1 MATRFFASSIEFKH
15 RKIKRSS
22 YLLFLNISGQCS
34 GEELKLV
41 YTFFVIVILGLLVLP
56 DLIAVS

>member
-22 YLLFLNISGQCS
+22 YLLFLNISGQCI

-41 YTFFVIVILGLLVLP
+41 YTFFVIVIFGLLVLP